1 MDVPQVLTVTMSEHL
16 PFYSNQQGWK
26 GKVFGGW
33 AISANHILASGQSY
47 SPAQLGEARF
57 LTNGNYY
64 DLAFIGTFNESLD
77 IARPFLANP
86 SAPVNSVGIYA
97 SDACQLYNVG
107 CATNAQ
113 QLISMNAIN
122 ESAPAPVLTSN
133 SNVRFIINALRSQT
147 VYGTP
152 FGSAERNSLRST
164 RTNET
169 NISISK
175 MFLIEGA
182 SLELRLTA
190 TNVFNLLSNP
200 SVNPFADLA
209 GSSDGGFS
217 EPALTSATG
226 RRVYIGARLRF

>member
-1 MDVPQVLTVTMSEHL
+1 MVPRSTARRAT
-16 PFYSNQQGWK
+16 P
-26 GKVFGGW
+26 GGRDREIW
-33 AISANHILASGQSY
+33 HDLSGQPY

-64 DLAFIGTFNESLD
+64 DLAFIGTFNKSLD

-86 SAPVNSVGIYA
+86 SAPADSVGIYA

-122 ESAPAPVLTSN
+122 ASAAAPVLTTN
-133 SNVRFIINALRSQT
+133 SDVRFIINASRSQALS
-147 VYGTP
+147 GTP
-152 FGSAERNSLRST
+152 FGSAKRNSLRTT

-175 MFLIEGA
+175 MFLMEGA
-182 SLELRLTA
+182 SLEFRLTA

-209 GSSDGGFS
+209 GDPDGGFS
-217 EPALTSATG
+217 EPASTDATG
-226 RRVYIGARLRF
+226 RRVYIGARFRF